1 MRLFYKICIDA
12 PYDLILVF
20 IKKGQGVINI
30 IRIKTVRKD
39 RFMIIEVLSYGST
52 FRCGIQ
58 KAPEDQEFCKAVNII
73 LKFGKSLVGREEGV
87 KAELFQDSFQKYMRK
102 KSGMS
107 HARRASFSYL
117 CRIGFVSLF
126 FFTVW

>member
-12 PYDLILVF
+12 SYDLILVF

-52 FRCGIQ
+52 FRCGLQ
-58 KAPEDQEFCKAVNII
+58 KAPKGEELCEAVNII
-73 LKFGKSLVGREEGV
+73 LKFGESFVGREEGV
-87 KAELFQDSFQKYMRK
+87 KSELFQDSF
-102 KSGMS
+102 
-107 HARRASFSYL
+107 
-117 CRIGFVSLF
+117 
-126 FFTVW
+126 